1 MIKFPSSALFFVCS
15 LALFNISQAN
25 DAAVPENVL
34 NRLDSPL
41 LQPKFKKLSYI
52 YTPTIDNSKNT
63 PVTVEFTS
71 DGGLLKKNEIY
82 SEDFHVERLTQADLI
97 QLKAKVHNMGNEYL
111 FITKELEV
119 NAPESWS
126 PGQILSIRLVMEKL
140 PAGSTDKPMKN
151 SNTCTVGQRFPAR
164 EIFASLTGDAIAL
177 ECEQDNIKTSNAFVE
192 DLGVALTLKKT
203 LGKRE
208 SVHTYTAIDVVR

>member
-1 MIKFPSSALFFVCS
+1 MLSSIIQHLTSQRCRSTGKRTQPPRFAPTPTKIQKIKLH
-15 LALFNISQAN
+15 LH
-25 DAAVPENVL
+25 
-34 NRLDSPL
+34 
-41 LQPKFKKLSYI
+41 
-52 YTPTIDNSKNT
+52 PTIDNAKNT